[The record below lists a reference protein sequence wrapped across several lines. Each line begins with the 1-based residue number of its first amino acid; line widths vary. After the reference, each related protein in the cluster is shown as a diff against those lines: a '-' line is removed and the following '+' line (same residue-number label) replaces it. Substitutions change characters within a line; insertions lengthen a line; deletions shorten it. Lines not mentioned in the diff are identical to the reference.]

1 MATLLRWLVRI
12 AYSSAALCL
21 AFVAF
26 TLAEQSYYRA
36 AARTLAASVRAPAN
50 DQSPSFELP
59 GDTAM
64 SADASLVGVPPNTA
78 AVVAAAPGLLG
89 ELKVPQ
95 LRIATAIMEG
105 DDATALRRG
114 AGHLRSSALPGDRG
128 NVVLAGHRD
137 TVFRR
142 LGELQRGDRLRLT
155 TVRGVFDYRV
165 SRTLRVRPN
174 DTWVLDP
181 SAAAL
186 TLITCYPF
194 DWIGAAP
201 ERWIVQA
208 EPLLTQASG
217 VDTDR

>member
-1 MATLLRWLVRI
+1 MATLLRWLIRI
-12 AYSSAALCL
+12 AYTGAALCL

-26 TLAEQSYYRA
+26 ALAEQSYYRA

-50 DQSPSFELP
+50 DLSPSFEVP
-59 GDTAM
+59 GGVAM
-64 SADASLVGVPPNTA
+64 PADALGGAPPKTS
-78 AVVAAAPGLLG
+78 AVVGAAPGLLG
-89 ELKVPQ
+89 ELKVPH
-95 LRIATAIMEG
+95 LRIATAIVEG
-105 DDATALRRG
+105 DNATALRRG
-114 AGHLRSSALPGDRG
+114 AGHLRGSALPGDRG

-155 TVRGVFDYRV
+155 TVRGAFDYRV
-165 SRTLRVRPN
+165 SRTLRVHPN